1 MTDKVICL
9 ACHFWQKGAFIMN
22 DRKFYL
28 LNVLKGKWRLLIIED
43 LFTGDKQFGELKE
56 SLKGITAKILTEN
69 LQFLLKSGVII
80 RRSYPTFPPKVEY
93 TLSDT
98 GLNMKPI
105 LDKIYE
111 WSIENYQEF
120 KEEVTDEYYKLFQ

>member
-1 MTDKVICL
+1 
-9 ACHFWQKGAFIMN
+9 MN
-22 DRKFYL
+22 DKKYYL
-28 LNVLKGKWRLLIIED
+28 LNVLKGKWRILIIEE
-43 LFTGDKQFGELKE
+43 LFTEDKQFLELQKN
-56 SLKGITAKILTEN
+56 LKGISAKILTEN
-69 LQFLLKSGVII
+69 LQYLMKSGII
-80 RRSYPTFPPKVEY
+80 NRRSYPTFPPRVVY
-93 TLSDT
+93 FLSDT

>member
-1 MTDKVICL
+1 
-9 ACHFWQKGAFIMN
+9 MN
-22 DRKFYL
+22 DKRFYL

-43 LFTGDKQFGELKE
+43 LFTGDKQFGELQKD
-56 SLKGITAKILTEN
+56 LKGISAKMLTEN

-80 RRSYPTFPPKVEY
+80 RRTYPTFPPRVEY

-98 GLNMKPI
+98 GLKMKPI

-120 KEEVTDEYYKLFQ
+120 TEEVTDEYYKIFQ

>member
-1 MTDKVICL
+1 
-9 ACHFWQKGAFIMN
+9 MN
-22 DRKFYL
+22 DKRFYL

-43 LFTGDKQFGELKE
+43 LFTSDKQFGELQKD
-56 SLKGITAKILTEN
+56 LKGISPKILTEN
-69 LQFLLKSGVII
+69 LQFLLKSGVIN
-80 RRSYPTFPPKVEY
+80 RRTYPTFPPRVEY

>member
-1 MTDKVICL
+1 MSDK
-9 ACHFWQKGAFIMN
+9 
-22 DRKFYL
+22 RFYL
-28 LNVLKGKWRLLIIED
+28 LNVLKGKWRLLIIEE

-80 RRSYPTFPPKVEY
+80 RRSYPTFPPRVEY
-93 TLSDT
+93 TLSGT

>member
-1 MTDKVICL
+1 MSDK
-9 ACHFWQKGAFIMN
+9 
-22 DRKFYL
+22 RFYL

-43 LFTGDKQFGELKE
+43 LFTSDKQFGELQKD
-56 SLKGITAKILTEN
+56 LKGISPKILTEN
-69 LQFLLKSGVII
+69 LQFLLKSGVIN
-80 RRSYPTFPPKVEY
+80 RRTYPTFPPRVEY

>member
-1 MTDKVICL
+1 
-9 ACHFWQKGAFIMN
+9 MN

-28 LNVLKGKWRLLIIED
+28 LNVLKGKWRLIIIEE
-43 LFTGDKQFGELKE
+43 LFTGDKQFLELQTGI
-56 SLKGITAKILTEN
+56 KGITAKVLTEN
-69 LQFLLKSGVII
+69 LQFLLKSGII
-80 RRSYPTFPPKVEY
+80 NRRTYPTFPPRVEY